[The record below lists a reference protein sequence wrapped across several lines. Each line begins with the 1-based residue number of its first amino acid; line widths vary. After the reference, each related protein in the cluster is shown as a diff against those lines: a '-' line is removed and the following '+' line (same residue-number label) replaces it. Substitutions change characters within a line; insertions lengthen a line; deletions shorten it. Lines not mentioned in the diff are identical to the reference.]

1 MYIFYL
7 FSCSK
12 RVMKFDKTGN
22 SVIMSNLPDAVT
34 VSEDVFFTIL
44 PYLSLIAKNPHF
56 LLINENT
63 SMLRKSYLTT
73 F

>member
-1 MYIFYL
+1 
-7 FSCSK
+7 
-12 RVMKFDKTGN
+12 MKFDKTGN
-22 SVIMSNLPDAVT
+22 SVIMSNLPNAVT

>member
-1 MYIFYL
+1 
-7 FSCSK
+7 
-12 RVMKFDKTGN
+12 
-22 SVIMSNLPDAVT
+22 MSNLPDAVT